1 MRAIMNLRKKII
13 DLEKK
18 VGEVRVIDD
27 FEEFIRRNGGNLSMV
42 VFYCLNYFEQY
53 GRFPPDMPEKAKS
66 MFLQD
71 DEEDI
76 ENLC

>member
-1 MRAIMNLRKKII
+1 MKLKKKII

-18 VGEVRVIDD
+18 VGTGGVYMDEVD
-27 FEEFIRRNGGNLSMV
+27 EFFLGKGKNLSMV

-66 MFLQD
+66 LFLQD